1 MSNLSTISN
10 EIKTVLEAVEQSGSP
25 AFHEVVEYP
34 TNEFEG
40 YPAASV
46 VPTSVE
52 STVFTSTQ
60 NQRAYGFMVEL
71 YYNVDQN
78 NWAAAFDVMRDLVDA
93 VLDALDQSEDLNAS
107 CDFLRAVPMEWTLQE
122 AGQGLVLAT
131 EIRLAAVKDVDVR

>member
-10 EIKTVLEAVEQSGSP
+10 EIKTIVEGVQQSGSA
-25 AFHEVVEYP
+25 AFTEVVEYP

-46 VPTSVE
+46 VPTAVE

-78 NWAAAFDVMRDLVDA
+78 NWASAFDIMRDLVDA

-107 CDFLRAVPMEWTLQE
+107 CDFLKAVPMEWTLQE